1 MYWRLLSIL
10 GKGDPSGSVAASKG
24 QCHALQYALAILV
37 GGECSMLDLLLNWR
51 LWGLDLILAAIT
63 VSASVAKYEIGKG
76 GYKSLREK
84 YPQVHEAR
92 WDQVHSYFNRWGAPL
107 VLVSFVPVLTWIIP
121 PAAGAF
127 GIRFRRFLIFAF
139 LAKVIRY
146 WILILI
152 IIGTYDL
159 VS

>member
-1 MYWRLLSIL
+1 
-10 GKGDPSGSVAASKG
+10 
-24 QCHALQYALAILV
+24 
-37 GGECSMLDLLLNWR
+37 MLDLFLNWR

-76 GYKSLREK
+76 GFKALKEH
-84 YPQVHEAR
+84 YPQVTDER
-92 WDQVHSYFNRWGAPL
+92 WDQVNGYFDRWGAPL
-107 VLVSFVPVLTWIIP
+107 VLISFIPVLTWIIP

-127 GIRFRRFLIFAF
+127 GIRFRNFLIFAF

-152 IIGTYDL
+152 IVGTYDL
-159 VS
+159 VT